1 MDLPNFTFGIYQDL
15 APFDR
20 GWQTFPGHYLLYAS
34 SGAFNLE
41 VEDCQWLLPPHRA
54 AWVAADVPIRLQSKI
69 PVTSSSILFAK
80 DLIPAPHFN
89 CRVFAVSP
97 LAREMICYAVRWGI
111 DRDSADPAADQFF
124 LATANVCTELATHP
138 DQFWL
143 PNPRSDELTTA
154 ITFIHNNLESD
165 LTAEKIADAANVSSR
180 TLARRFDDEIHMTPR
195 QFIRRARMLQAM
207 QLLAENSLPIIEV
220 AYSVGFN
227 SVSAFTTTFR
237 KFTDETPS
245 QYQKRFQPQ

>member
-41 VEDCQWLLPPHRA
+41 AEDRQWLLPPHRA
-54 AWVAADVPIRLQSKI
+54 AWVAADVPIRLQSKV

-80 DLIPAPHFN
+80 DLIPAPSFN

-97 LAREMICYAVRWGI
+97 LAREMILYAVRWGI
-111 DRDSADPAADQFF
+111 DRDPSNPEADQFF
-124 LATANVCTELATHP
+124 TATANVCTQLAMHP

-143 PNPRSDELTTA
+143 PNASSDELTTA
-154 ITFIHNNLESD
+154 INFIHDHIDTD
-165 LTAEKIADAANVSSR
+165 LTTEKVAHAANISPR
-180 TLARRFDDEIHMTPR
+180 TLARRFDNEIHMTPR

-207 QLLAENSLPIIEV
+207 QLLAENNIPIIQV

-245 QYQKRFQPQ
+245 QYQKRFQLH